1 MLKTVY
7 PRTKRIISAL
17 EDQQAIQSTD
27 VQSTDV
33 IDAIEQELAQLE
45 LFCLMNGL
53 SLELFDLWK
62 LSRSA
67 APLLRNKDD

>member
-17 EDQQAIQSTD
+17 EDQQAIQSSD

-33 IDAIEQELAQLE
+33 IDALEQELAQLE

-62 LSRSA
+62 LD
-67 APLLRNKDD
+67 RNRDD

>member
-33 IDAIEQELAQLE
+33 IDALEQELAQLE

-62 LSRSA
+62 LSRT
-67 APLLRNKDD
+67 RNHDPRTTD

>member
-33 IDAIEQELAQLE
+33 IDALEQELAQLE

-62 LSRSA
+62 LTRSA
-67 APLLRNKDD
+67 APLLRNRDD

>member
-17 EDQQAIQSTD
+17 EDQQAIQSSD

-33 IDAIEQELAQLE
+33 IDALEQELAQLE

-62 LSRSA
+62 LDRSA

>member
-17 EDQQAIQSTD
+17 EDQQAIQSSDVQSSD

-33 IDAIEQELAQLE
+33 KSTDVIDALEQELAQLE

-53 SLELFDLWK
+53 SL
-62 LSRSA
+62 
-67 APLLRNKDD
+67 